1 MNWQD
6 PITFNRWYNP
16 SCAKPVAAANAT
28 AEAEDTGGFFKGAWQ
43 GIAKAFTDT
52 VDGIKRL
59 VTEPVEVLDE
69 TVDFIT
75 DVADDPSL
83 LLDIGHALWISFDE
97 NVINGTASTRG
108 EWNGFNKRRMDRLYV
123 SLHRRVTSW

>member
-1 MNWQD
+1 VTGT
-6 PITFNRWYNP
+6 IY
-16 SCAKPVAAANAT
+16 
-28 AEAEDTGGFFKGAWQ
+28 AEADDTGGLFKGAWQ

-52 VDGIKRL
+52 VDRIKRL
-59 VTEPVEVLDE
+59 VTEPVEVLNE

-75 DVADDPSL
+75 DVANDPSL

-108 EWNGFNKRRMDRLYV
+108 E
-123 SLHRRVTSW
+123 